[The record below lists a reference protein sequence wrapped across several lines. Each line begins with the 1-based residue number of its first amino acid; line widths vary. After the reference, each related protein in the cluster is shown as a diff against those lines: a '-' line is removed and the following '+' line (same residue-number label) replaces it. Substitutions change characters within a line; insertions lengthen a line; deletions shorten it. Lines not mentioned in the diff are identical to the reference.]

1 MKVQTGLAS
10 SSNLQIQ
17 QQNTSKLLALNQ
29 NRFEDYL
36 VSALNDSLM
45 KKSKYFY
52 NHSFTYFTNCSF
64 YRRYQMPKI

>member
-10 SSNLQIQ
+10 SSNLHIQ

-45 KKSKYFY
+45 KKSKYFL
-52 NHSFTYFTNCSF
+52 T
-64 YRRYQMPKI
+64 